1 MRKTTIA
8 HVLTAVCLVC
18 VFRCPAPAQIFLS
31 AGAYS
36 QNFDALATTGTANP
50 WINNVTLP
58 GWYVSKNGTNAT
70 SYRAGDGSSN
80 TGDPWSFG
88 VAGVSN
94 LTERAIGSLASGSA
108 ATIALGVRLRNDTAV
123 TQTNFVISYM
133 GEQWRSGSLASDQ
146 MLAFSYAVSSGSI
159 TNASSAATWINFPA
173 LNFVSPN
180 LSASSSP
187 LDGNAATNR
196 QWFASVVLIGVA
208 VPPGHELMLRW
219 LDVDDVG
226 FDSGLAIDD
235 LTVSFAPV
243 VPPVD
248 SPPVITVQPQSQTV
262 VPGATVAFTVTA
274 TGYPP
279 PTYQWQFNG
288 TNLTDATN
296 ATLTLANVTALQSG
310 EYLVVV
316 SNLVDTTNSQ
326 AATLTVALSA
336 ALPGFSL
343 LTYNVKG
350 NGATDWSTNAPQL
363 QAIARQLQYLQPD
376 IITFNEIPWDLKYEM
391 TNFIAAFL
399 PGYQLTISSGTD
411 GSICSAIA
419 SRFAITR
426 ATSWLDSLDLR
437 SFGYSNANNATDN
450 FTRDLYEAQ
459 INVPGFVR
467 PLHVFTTHLKS
478 SADGYTNAAA
488 KRAAEAA
495 AITNFFATNLFALYP
510 HDPYTLS
517 GDMNESDTNTL
528 ALQRLLSPATRL
540 FLTNPKNPGTGSG
553 NTYNSTAPSSRI
565 DYIFPNQLLFAN
577 VQNSQ
582 VFRTD
587 RLNPQPPNLNSND
600 GRVASDHLPVL
611 MVFNN
616 PYDQPFKLLSIGRSN
631 ASVTLK
637 WESVPGQPYRV
648 DFSTNLAAWSV
659 LASNLTA
666 TSNTYS
672 FSTNLNDAT
681 RHFRVYRVP

>member
-1 MRKTTIA
+1 MKTIIIVVGLLAGWLLPASAAVLFEDSFPYGDGPLVSVSGGAWIHHNGSVTGEVNLVSGRVFLTQTETEDVSAPLAGQPYPAATNVFLYAGFTLNVIPAPSGTGGFFAHYKAAGTAGAQAGKIYATTNGVTPGFFRVGVANSANTANVLFGADLSFNTDYQLITRYAPSNAATTLWINSFSESDPAVTATDPATTIS
-8 HVLTAVCLVC
+8 AVA
-18 VFRCPAPAQIFLS
+18 FAWRQ
-31 AGAYS
+31 
-36 QNFDALATTGTANP
+36 
-50 WINNVTLP
+50 
-58 GWYVSKNGTNAT
+58 
-70 SYRAGDGSSN
+70 
-80 TGDPWSFG
+80 
-88 VAGVSN
+88 
-94 LTERAIGSLASGSA
+94 SLASGNGMGGLFVDNLVV
-108 ATIALGVRLRNDTAV
+108 ATTFGEV
-123 TQTNFVISYM
+123 T
-133 GEQWRSGSLASDQ
+133 G
-146 MLAFSYAVSSGSI
+146 
-159 TNASSAATWINFPA
+159 
-173 LNFVSPN
+173 
-180 LSASSSP
+180 
-187 LDGNAATNR
+187 
-196 QWFASVVLIGVA
+196 
-208 VPPGHELMLRW
+208 VPPLP
-219 LDVDDVG
+219 
-226 FDSGLAIDD
+226 A
-235 LTVSFAPV
+235 
-243 VPPVD
+243 
-248 SPPVITVQPQSQTV
+248 PPVITTQPESQTV
-262 VPGATVAFTVTA
+262 VPGATVAFSVTA

-279 PTYQWQFNG
+279 PTYQWQFQG
-288 TNLTDATN
+288 TNLAEATN
-296 ATLTLANVTALQSG
+296 ATLTLANVAASQAG
-310 EYLVVV
+310 DYRVVV
-316 SNLVDTTNSQ
+316 SNLVDMTNSQ
-326 AATLTVALSA
+326 VATLTVAWA
-336 ALPGFSL
+336 AELPGFSL

-350 NGATDWSTNAPQL
+350 NGAADWSANAPQL

-399 PGYQLTISSGTD
+399 PGYQLAMSSGTD

-437 SFGYSNANNATDN
+437 GFGYSNANNATDN

-495 AITNFFATNLFALYP
+495 AITNFFATNLFVLHP
-510 HDPYTLS
+510 HDPYTLT

-528 ALQRLLSPATRL
+528 ALQRLISPATRL

-553 NTYNSTAPSSRI
+553 NTYNSTNPSSRI

-577 VQNSQ
+577 IQTSQ

-616 PYDQPFKLLSIGRSN
+616 PYDQPFKLLSLTRSN
-631 ASVTLK
+631 ASLTLK

-648 DFSTNLAAWSV
+648 DASSNLVAWNV
-659 LASNLTA
+659 FASNLTA
-666 TSNTYS
+666 TSNTHT
-672 FSTNLNDAT
+672 FSTNLNYPT
-681 RHFRVYRVP
+681 RYFRVYRVP